1 MARFQA
7 EGGASGTIAEA
18 APSLDVFGE
27 NGIASQL
34 AAGTVVVACAT
45 VAPDVARDLAQRCAD
60 LGLLYLDAPVSGG
73 TIRAGDGTLSI
84 LAAGSDAAFAKARPA
99 LDAMATQ
106 VFELGDVVG
115 AGSSMKAVNQMLV
128 GIHIAAMGEAMTF
141 GMTQGVAPEKFIKI
155 ISQCAGTS
163 WALESR
169 APHVAAGDYTDLGIV
184 LDIAKDAKFG
194 APLTA
199 AALQQYIAA
208 SGSGL
213 GKEDDAAIA
222 KVYVKLSANLG
233 FLWNDRPLPDAI
245 HAASA
250 AGFDAVEC
258 HWPYDVPSA
267 LVKDALAETNLKML
281 GLNTRRGAA
290 GENPTDVRT
299 RGRQWAKPWPMRK
312 ISTRRTFTSWR
323 VLPKDRLPM
332 QPSSIRCAMPAKR
345 QVGAQS

>member
-1 MARFQA
+1 MANGAVAIFGLGAMGIGMAGALVRAGLTTHGYDINPDAVARFQA
-7 EGGASGTIAEA
+7 AGGASGAIEDVADTLDAVVIVVVNGAQTEA
-18 APSLDVFGE
+18 VLFGD
-27 NGIASQL
+27 NGIATKL

-45 VAPDVARDLAQRCAD
+45 VAPDVARNLGQRCAD

-84 LAAGSDAAFAKARPA
+84 LASGSEDAFAKARPA
-99 LDAMATQ
+99 LDAMASQ
-106 VFELGDVVG
+106 VFELGDQIG

-141 GMTQGVAPEKFIKI
+141 GMTQGVAPDKFVEI

-169 APHVAAGDYTDLGIV
+169 GPHVVAGDYTPLSAIDIWLKDLGIV

-199 AALQQYIAA
+199 AALQQYLAA

-222 KVYVKLSANLG
+222 KVYARNAGVT
-233 FLWNDRPLPDAI
+233 LPGD
-245 HAASA
+245 
-250 AGFDAVEC
+250 G
-258 HWPYDVPSA
+258 
-267 LVKDALAETNLKML
+267 
-281 GLNTRRGAA
+281 
-290 GENPTDVRT
+290 
-299 RGRQWAKPWPMRK
+299 
-312 ISTRRTFTSWR
+312 
-323 VLPKDRLPM
+323 
-332 QPSSIRCAMPAKR
+332 
-345 QVGAQS
+345 

>member
-1 MARFQA
+1 MVNGAVAIFGLGAMGIGMAGALLRAGLTTHGYDINPDAVARFQA
-7 EGGASGTIAEA
+7 AGGASGAIEDVADTLDAVVIVVVNGAQTEA
-18 APSLDVFGE
+18 VLFGD
-27 NGIASQL
+27 NGIAAKL

-45 VAPDVARDLAQRCAD
+45 VAPDVARDLGQRCAD

-84 LAAGSDAAFAKARPA
+84 LAGGSDAAFAKARPA
-99 LDAMATQ
+99 LDAMASQ
-106 VFELGDVVG
+106 VFELGDQIG

-141 GMTQGVAPEKFIKI
+141 GMTQGVAPEKFVEI

-169 APHVAAGDYTDLGIV
+169 GPHVVAGDYTPLSAIDIWLKDLGIV

-199 AALQQYIAA
+199 AALQQYLAA

-222 KVYVKLSANLG
+222 KVYARNAGVT
-233 FLWNDRPLPDAI
+233 LPED
-245 HAASA
+245 
-250 AGFDAVEC
+250 D
-258 HWPYDVPSA
+258 
-267 LVKDALAETNLKML
+267 
-281 GLNTRRGAA
+281 
-290 GENPTDVRT
+290 
-299 RGRQWAKPWPMRK
+299 
-312 ISTRRTFTSWR
+312 
-323 VLPKDRLPM
+323 
-332 QPSSIRCAMPAKR
+332 
-345 QVGAQS
+345 

>member
-1 MARFQA
+1 MANGAVAIFGLGAMGIGMAGALLRAGLTTHGYDINPDAVARFQDA
-7 EGGASGTIAEA
+7 GGASGAIEDVADTLDAVVIVVVNGAQTEA
-18 APSLDVFGE
+18 VLFGD
-27 NGIASQL
+27 NGIAAKL

-45 VAPDVARDLAQRCAD
+45 VAPDVARDLGQRCAD

-84 LAAGSDAAFAKARPA
+84 LAGGSDAAFAKARPA
-99 LDAMATQ
+99 LDAMASQ
-106 VFELGDVVG
+106 VFELGDQIG

-141 GMTQGVAPEKFIKI
+141 GMTQGVAPEKFVEI

-169 APHVAAGDYTDLGIV
+169 GPHVVAGDYTPLSAIDIWLKDLGIV

-199 AALQQYIAA
+199 AALQQYLAA

-222 KVYVKLSANLG
+222 KVYARNAGVT
-233 FLWNDRPLPDAI
+233 LPED
-245 HAASA
+245 
-250 AGFDAVEC
+250 D
-258 HWPYDVPSA
+258 
-267 LVKDALAETNLKML
+267 
-281 GLNTRRGAA
+281 
-290 GENPTDVRT
+290 
-299 RGRQWAKPWPMRK
+299 
-312 ISTRRTFTSWR
+312 
-323 VLPKDRLPM
+323 
-332 QPSSIRCAMPAKR
+332 
-345 QVGAQS
+345 

>member
-1 MARFQA
+1 MAGGAVAIYGLGAMGAGMARSLLRAGLTTYGFDINADAMARFQA

-18 APSLDVFGE
+18 APSLDAVIVVVVNGAQTEAVLFGE

-169 APHVAAGDYTDLGIV
+169 APHVAAGDYTPLSAIDIWLKDLGIV

-222 KVYVKLSANLG
+222 KVYARNAG
-233 FLWNDRPLPDAI
+233 ITLP
-245 HAASA
+245 
-250 AGFDAVEC
+250 GE
-258 HWPYDVPSA
+258 
-267 LVKDALAETNLKML
+267 AE
-281 GLNTRRGAA
+281 
-290 GENPTDVRT
+290 
-299 RGRQWAKPWPMRK
+299 
-312 ISTRRTFTSWR
+312 
-323 VLPKDRLPM
+323 
-332 QPSSIRCAMPAKR
+332 
-345 QVGAQS
+345 